1 MSALSPAS
9 CPRCGLQ
16 AVPGEMNCSLC
27 NAMINPPNL
36 RRVGLWLAVAVEYM
50 IVLLVLVTR

>member
-1 MSALSPAS
+1 MPALSPAS

-16 AVPGEMNCSLC
+16 AAPGQTNCFLC

-36 RRVGLWLAVAVEYM
+36 RRVGLWLAVAVEYV